1 MTGNET
7 FFKYYKLGLITFH
20 CMQIKQAKAIQI
32 KLIRKIKI

>member
-7 FFKYYKLGLITFH
+7 FFKYYKLG

-32 KLIRKIKI
+32 KLIRNIKI